1 MAEHGARDNSPR
13 ATILSQSVT
22 DALVGRLLPLVR
34 QLRDEAVA
42 AEATYSDELAALDG
56 SQRESARN
64 LIHYLTIRKH
74 DIRQLQRDLLSLGL
88 SSLGIIEPHALGS
101 LDRVIYVLERLQNT
115 QPSLR
120 QAELS
125 DLSSG
130 PARLRENAA
139 ELLGPELHDRSERI
153 MVTMPTEAASDE
165 KLVEDLLRAGMN
177 IMRINCAHDSPA
189 TWQAMVD
196 NLRSA
201 EARSG
206 LSCLVH
212 VDLAGPKVRTGPIE
226 PVGRVVK
233 VRPKRDAFGRV
244 VRPGRLWIT
253 DSDEPAANGSQR
265 LPVSTACLGKL
276 ECGDELRFHDA
287 RGKRRSLHV
296 VDEADGGFFAE
307 AERTA
312 YLMTGMPLRIR
323 RSDKKI
329 GSITVGLLPEV
340 SEPIRLD
347 VGDELVLVREF
358 AYGMAAPRDENLIAT
373 GPASIHC
380 TLTEAFDQVKPEQ
393 AVWFDDGRIGGVV
406 QKNSG
411 DEMLIRITHTGPNG
425 GRLRAEKGINFPD
438 TDLAVDALTVKDRR
452 DLEAVVGYA
461 DMIAMSFIRRPED
474 VLMLEDE
481 LTRLDGQHIGVVLKI
496 ENKHAF
502 EDLPQLLLTAMR
514 SPPIGVMVARGD
526 LAVEVGFE
534 RLSEVQEEILWVCE
548 AAHVPLIWATQVL
561 EGLAKRGEPS
571 RAEVTDAAASQRAEC
586 VMLNKGP
593 HIVATT
599 RFLSDILSR
608 MDSHSRKRRSTLRKL
623 SIADSI

>member
-1 MAEHGARDNSPR
+1 M
-13 ATILSQSVT
+13 SQSVT

-34 QLRDEAVA
+34 QLRDEAIA
-42 AEATYSDELAALDG
+42 AEGAYSDELATLDG
-56 SQRESARN
+56 PQRESARN

-74 DIRQLQRDLLSLGL
+74 DIRQLQLDLLSLGL

-101 LDRVIYVLERLQNT
+101 LDRVIYVLERLANVE
-115 QPSLR
+115 PSLR
-120 QAELS
+120 QAELA
-125 DLSSG
+125 DLLVG

-139 ELLGPELHDRSERI
+139 RLLGPELHDRFERI
-153 MVTMPTEAASDE
+153 MVTMPSEAASDAR
-165 KLVEDLLRAGMN
+165 LVEDLLRAGMN

-189 TWQAMVD
+189 TWQATVD
-196 NLRSA
+196 NLRAA
-201 EARSG
+201 EARTG
-206 LSCLVH
+206 LSCLVQA
-212 VDLAGPKVRTGPIE
+212 DLAGPKVRTGPIE
-226 PVGRVVK
+226 PVGRLIK
-233 VRPKRDAFGRV
+233 IRPKRDAFGRA

-253 DSDEPAANGSQR
+253 DTDEPAASGSLR

-276 ECGDELRFHDA
+276 ERGDELRFHDA
-287 RGKRRSLHV
+287 RDKRRSLRV
-296 VDEADGGFFAE
+296 TEKEKGGFIAE
-307 AERTA
+307 AYQTA
-312 YLMTGMPLRIR
+312 YLMTGMPMRIR
-323 RSDKKI
+323 RGDKRV
-329 GSITVGLLPEV
+329 GSIKVGMLPEV
-340 SEPIRLD
+340 SEPIRLG
-347 VGDELVLVREF
+347 VGDELILVREF
-358 AYGMAAPRDENLIAT
+358 AYGTAAPRDENQEAT

-380 TLTEAFDQVKPEQ
+380 TLAEAFDQAKPGQ
-393 AVWFDDGRIGGVV
+393 AVWFDDGKIGGVV
-406 QKNSG
+406 SKNPG
-411 DEMLIRITHTGPNG
+411 DEMLIRITHAGPNG

-438 TDLAVDALTVKDRR
+438 TELEVDALTVKDRR

-474 VLMLEDE
+474 VLNLEDD
-481 LTRLDGQHIGVVLKI
+481 LTRLDAQHIGVVLKI

-502 EDLPQLLLTAMR
+502 EVLPRLLLTAMR
-514 SPPIGVMVARGD
+514 TPPVGVMVARGD